1 MNRIRSTAAAVA
13 VASVLLLAACAPE
26 PGSTPTV
33 TPSESAVPSP
43 SASPSPSP
51 TASES
56 SAPSPS
62 PTAEPPVDTEMTAG
76 QAGALCVAKHRD
88 EPIEEGITQIGDP
101 TAYER
106 YVEPHWFVTV
116 PAENE
121 FGPLVQL
128 CVLGGTVDAPVWQS
142 VANVSADE
150 VDDAYIERQ
159 RSTNEEF

>member
-1 MNRIRSTAAAVA
+1 MNRIRSAAAAAA

-26 PGSTPTV
+26 PGPTPTV
-33 TPSESAVPSP
+33 TSSASGSPSTSPEPSPEP
-43 SASPSPSP
+43 SASDSPEPSP
-51 TASES
+51 TS
-56 SAPSPS
+56 
-62 PTAEPPVDTEMTAG
+62 EPPVDTGMTAE
-76 QAGALCVAKHRD
+76 QAGELCVAKHRD
-88 EPIEEGITQIGDP
+88 EPIEEGITQVGDP

-106 YVEPHWFVTV
+106 YVEPHWLVTV

-128 CVLGGTVDAPVWQS
+128 CILGGTVDAPVWQS

>member
-1 MNRIRSTAAAVA
+1 MNRIRSAATAVTL
-13 VASVLLLAACAPE
+13 ASVLVLAACAPE
-26 PGSTPTV
+26 PGPTPTV
-33 TPSESAVPSP
+33 TPSESASPSTSPTPEP
-43 SASPSPSP
+43 SASVSP
-51 TASES
+51 E
-56 SAPSPS
+56 PSPS
-62 PTAEPPVDTEMTAG
+62 PTAEPPVDAEMTAE

-88 EPIEEGITQIGDP
+88 EPIEEGITQVGDP

-121 FGPLVQL
+121 FGALVQL

>member
-1 MNRIRSTAAAVA
+1 MNRIRLAATAVA
-13 VASVLLLAACAPE
+13 MCSVLLLAACAPE
-26 PGSTPTV
+26 PGPTPTDA
-33 TPSESAVPSP
+33 PSESAVLSPSPTPSP
-43 SASPSPSP
+43 SASESPEPSPSP
-51 TASES
+51 T
-56 SAPSPS
+56 
-62 PTAEPPVDTEMTAG
+62 TEPPVDTEMTAE
-76 QAGALCVAKHRD
+76 QAGELCVAKHRD
-88 EPIEEGITQIGDP
+88 EPIEEGITQVGDP
-101 TAYER
+101 NAYER
-106 YVEPHWFVTV
+106 YVEPHWLVTV